1 MVMGG
6 TMTVLKC
13 KMCGGNLEITD
24 DVSVCECEY
33 CGTKQTVP
41 TANDEK
47 KIKLFERA
55 NKLRLNC
62 EFDKAAGVYETIV
75 SEYSEEAEGYWGLIL
90 CRYGIEYVDDP
101 LTGKKIPTCHRSSF
115 ESIMDDED
123 FELVMENS
131 DSISR
136 VVYREEAKRIEEIR
150 KGIIEVSGKE
160 KPYDI
165 FICYKETDE
174 NGGRTLDS
182 VLAQDVYDELTNKG
196 YRVFFSRIT
205 LEDKLGVEYEPYI
218 FAALNSAKIMLA
230 FGTSYDNYN
239 SVWVK
244 NEWSRYLKLMTK
256 DKTKHLIPCFKNVD
270 AYDIP
275 KEFSKLQSQD
285 MGKIG
290 AIQDL
295 MRGIDKF
302 LVTEV
307 KKENNA
313 VEQFMYN
320 SAPNLNGNAFLKR
333 GYMAIEDSEWKKAID
348 FFEQVLNIDA
358 ENGQAYWGELLAE
371 NKCADSVEFGNK
383 LYDQLVQNIK
393 SDRKTID
400 IKDIYVEFQEKYHFI
415 MNIFSESDKENYFNK
430 EFYYYSKLS
439 SINDITKNNEENFI
453 LNDNKLF
460 QRAFQYADE
469 HISKEI
475 EILKNVLKKSLYE
488 ITEVIKAE
496 EEEAQKIA
504 FSEANNYL
512 SKLNEA
518 LHKSDKLA
526 RKNAEVNK
534 ANFDVMYLKWKK
546 EKELFPVL
554 YSAWELQI
562 SNYNKESEIWK
573 SKNENVFSQW
583 NEDKRIYVKTKAWY
597 ESQLAILENE
607 KAMIDGFRADK
618 RIAAKEKE
626 ISKVKF
632 KLNNLTIPVEPK
644 ITEAPK
650 RPVEPVLSPEPK
662 ISFDEIINK
671 PEVLKFFFDQMKE

>member
-1 MVMGG
+1 MGG

-24 DVSVCECEY
+24 DISVCECEY

-41 TANDEK
+41 TANNEK

-75 SEYSEEAEGYWGLIL
+75 SEYSDEAEGYWGLIL

-115 ESIMDDED
+115 DSIMDDED
-123 FELVMENS
+123 FDLVMENS

-136 VVYREEAKRIEEIR
+136 AVYREEAKQIEEIR

-295 MRGIDKF
+295 MRGIDKL
-302 LVTEV
+302 LVPET
-307 KKENNA
+307 KKENNQP
-313 VEQFMYN
+313 EQFIYS
-320 SAPNLNGNAFLKR
+320 SAPNMNGIAFLKR
-333 GYMAIEDSEWKKAID
+333 GFMAIEDSEWRKAID

-371 NKCADSVEFGNK
+371 NKCADSVKLGNK
-383 LYDQLVQNIK
+383 LFEQLISGVENEI
-393 SDRKTID
+393 KTISA
-400 IKDIYVEFQEKYHFI
+400 KDRCSGLEKKYRFI
-415 MNIFSESDKENYFNK
+415 MNIFSQADKEKYFCK
-430 EFYYYSKLS
+430 EFTYYSKVS
-439 SINDITKNNEENFI
+439 SMKDIIRNNDESFVLK
-453 LNDNKLF
+453 DNKLF
-460 QRAFQYADE
+460 QRASQYADE
-469 HISKEI
+469 NILKEI
-475 EILKNVLKKSLYE
+475 DLLKSTINQALYEILKVVE
-488 ITEVIKAE
+488 AE
-496 EEEAQKIA
+496 EEKIQKTAI
-504 FSEANNYL
+504 SEIDKYVLKLDDALQTAYNLAKRNANI
-512 SKLNEA
+512 
-518 LHKSDKLA
+518 
-526 RKNAEVNK
+526 NK
-534 ANFDVMYLKWKK
+534 ANFDAIHSQWEN
-546 EKELFPVL
+546 EKELFPIVH
-554 YSAWELQI
+554 SAWELQI
-562 SNYNKESEIWK
+562 SNYMKEYNVWK
-573 SKNENVFSQW
+573 TKHEDMFSQW
-583 NEDKRIYVKTKAWY
+583 NEDKKRYVQSKAWY
-597 ESQLAILENE
+597 ESQLIILENE
-607 KAMIDGFRADK
+607 KAMIEGFRADK
-618 RIAAKEKE
+618 RIAAKERE
-626 ISKVKF
+626 ISKIKF
-632 KLNNLTIPVEPK
+632 KLNNLAIPLEPK
-644 ITEAPK
+644 MSGVPQKPA
-650 RPVEPVLSPEPK
+650 EPVLRPEPQ
-662 ISFDEIINK
+662 ITFDEMINK
-671 PEVLKFFFDQMKE
+671 PEVLGVFLDKMKEQ